1 MKTEKLFILLF
12 VPGRSNRE
20 IDKNIEEKT
29 DTILCLIEI
38 IELNRKNSFDFD
50 SCICD
55 RLLIITA
62 EIDRKRISVGNVTD
76 RRRKIT
82 RDTDTADSCF
92 LVGFLARD
100 SICNDVVRRILMCIN
115 FLIM

>member
-20 IDKNIEEKT
+20 IDKNIEEKI
-29 DTILCLIEI
+29 DTILWLREI
-38 IELNRKNSFDFD
+38 IELNRKNSFNFD
-50 SCICD
+50 SCICN

-62 EIDRKRISVGNVTD
+62 EDSKRISVGNGTD
-76 RRRKIT
+76 RRRKFT

-92 LVGFLARD
+92 LMGFLARD

>member
-20 IDKNIEEKT
+20 IDKNIEEKI
-29 DTILCLIEI
+29 DTILWLREI

-50 SCICD
+50 SCKCN
-55 RLLIITA
+55 RLSLITA

-82 RDTDTADSCF
+82 REQIMTTAAFWWAFWHVTPFVTTLFAGYSC
-92 LVGFLARD
+92 V
-100 SICNDVVRRILMCIN
+100 
-115 FLIM
+115 LIF

>member
-38 IELNRKNSFDFD
+38 IELNRKNSFIFD
-50 SCICD
+50 SCTFN

-62 EIDRKRISVGNVTD
+62 QTCKRISVGNVTD
-76 RRRKIT
+76 VRRKIT

-92 LVGFLARD
+92 LMGFLARV